1 MIQLQAI
8 SLRRGGH
15 QLLNNSNLTIHPGW
29 HMAIVGNNG
38 CGKSSLFALLTQQL
52 SQDEGEFNI
61 PGTWVI
67 AHMEQEV
74 TALSRPAIE
83 YVLDG
88 DKALRK
94 IQTELAEIEL
104 SHQQGT
110 MTKHASEKLAHL
122 HHEMELAEGYTAK
135 ARAGKMLSGL
145 GFAPADLIRPVSDFS
160 GGWRMRLN
168 LAHTLMCR
176 SDLLLL
182 DEPTN
187 HLDLDALLWL
197 EKWLKTYP
205 GTLVLIS
212 HDREFLD
219 ATVGHIVHIENSTLN
234 YYRGNYSAFEVQ
246 RTEQMAQQQSAYEKQ
261 QREIAHIQSFITRFK
276 AKASK
281 ARQAQSRVK
290 ALEKLETIAAAH
302 IDSPFNFSFRS
313 PEKLPN
319 PLLKLSKATL
329 GYDSNPI
336 LSKVNLT
343 LEPGSRLGIL
353 GPNGAGKSTLIKSLA
368 QKIALLQGECQS
380 SPHLKSGYF
389 AQHQLEHL
397 DINASALQ
405 HLARIAE
412 KETETTLRT
421 FLGSFGF
428 HNDKVTET
436 ITNFSGGE
444 KARLALA
451 LIVWQKPNLLLLD
464 EPTNHLDIDM
474 RHALAMALQSFEGAV
489 ILVSH
494 DRHLIRCATEELCL
508 VAEGKVQTFSGSLDD
523 YEKWLMDFRKQQDQP
538 STDKPQSTDA
548 EASKNNRKEERKNSA
563 EQRKLLRPIAIKLQK
578 LETNMEQLSSQQTK
592 LNAQLADSRIYDNEN
607 KAELRNLLQTQTEL
621 KQAFDAC
628 EHEWMILSEELESL
642 ESKICD

>member
-548 EASKNNRKEERKNSA
+548 ETSKNNRKEERKNSA

>member
-290 ALEKLETIAAAH
+290 AMEKLETIAAAH

-368 QKIALLQGECQS
+368 QKLALLQGECQS

>member
-61 PGTWVI
+61 PSTWVI

-548 EASKNNRKEERKNSA
+548 ETSKNNRKEERKNSA

>member
-61 PGTWVI
+61 PSTWVI

-368 QKIALLQGECQS
+368 QKLALLQGECQS

>member
-290 ALEKLETIAAAH
+290 AMEKLETIAAAH

-368 QKIALLQGECQS
+368 QKLALLQGECQS

-494 DRHLIRCATEELCL
+494 DRHLIRCTTEELCL